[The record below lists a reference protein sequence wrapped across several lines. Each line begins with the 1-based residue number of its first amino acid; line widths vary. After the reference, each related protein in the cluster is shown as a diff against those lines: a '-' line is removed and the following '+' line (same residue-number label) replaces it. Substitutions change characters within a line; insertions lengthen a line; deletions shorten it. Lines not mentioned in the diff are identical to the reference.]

1 MADIQKEPQHRFRV
15 SRTRA
20 IMVLTALVVCAVLYW
35 WRPGVLSG
43 TAAPAKT
50 TAVIPVETALAT
62 RMNVPIYLQ
71 GLGTVQAFYTVKITP
86 QVSGQL
92 QKVGFVEGQMV
103 NKGTLLAQIDP
114 RTYQAALEQA
124 VATKAK
130 DAAQLANA
138 ERDLKRYRTLAPENL
153 TSRQTL
159 DTQQAQVAQIKA
171 QLKADQAAIDSARTE
186 LDYTTIRSPIRGLTG
201 IRMVDPGNIVHAT
214 DTTPIVV
221 ITQVQPI
228 SVIFTLPEGD
238 LYEINS
244 AMAKG
249 PVSVVALAADA
260 SAGDKV
266 MLDRGTIDLIDNQI
280 DQDTGTIRLK
290 ATFPNPHKTLWPGE
304 FVTTRTLLKTE
315 HDVLTIP
322 STALQ
327 RGPDGTFTYVVQP
340 DDTVK
345 AQPITV
351 SDENGDTVVVN
362 SGLASG
368 ARVVTSNQFRLQP
381 GSRIEVIKDVPAT
394 ISSTATASE

>member
-228 SVIFTLPEGD
+228 SVIFTLPEND

-394 ISSTATASE
+394 IPSTATASE